1 MINAYD
7 GGISATPTIS
17 AKTTVPKLFLERPK
31 SEFGGHPATQDANIV
46 LKKYWVYGWILA
58 VSC

>member
-46 LKKYWVYGWILA
+46 LKKY
-58 VSC
+58 